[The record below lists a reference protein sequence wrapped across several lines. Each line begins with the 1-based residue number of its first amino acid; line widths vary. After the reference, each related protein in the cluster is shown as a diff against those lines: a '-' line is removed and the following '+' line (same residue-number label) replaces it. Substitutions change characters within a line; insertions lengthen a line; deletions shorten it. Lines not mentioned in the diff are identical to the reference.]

1 MVIHRQFLRV
11 QWSATDWT
19 GVQCMVVGHYQ
30 HSVTEI
36 MQVTDMEEMRTAG
49 LIQGMAKKII

>member
-1 MVIHRQFLRV
+1 
-11 QWSATDWT
+11 
-19 GVQCMVVGHYQ
+19 MVVGHYQ